1 MQDRIEHTTLAEKAY
16 AQLRSGLIST
26 QFRPGEILKIR
37 SLADQYGISATP
49 VREALQRLVVE
60 NALEMQPNKSFRVPV
75 LTVARFNEIRRIRCA
90 LEPIASK
97 LAFQNLGENDV
108 RQLENL
114 VEEMQEAVATRNIAD
129 YMSGNERF
137 HFGIYERSEA
147 PLLVGMIRDLWML
160 AAPYFAL
167 LFEGSNYPVNSND
180 WHKQALMAIRQKNAD
195 GFGNAIYED
204 INLAAEDLVPKLQG
218 TFLPR

>member
-75 LTVARFNEIRRIRCA
+75 LTVVRFNEIRRIRCA

-97 LAFQNLGENDV
+97 LAFKNLGKNEV
-108 RQLENL
+108 RHLEKL
-114 VEEMQEAVATRNIAD
+114 VEEMQEAVRTRNIAD
-129 YMSGNERF
+129 YMAGNERF

-167 LFEGSNYPVNSND
+167 LFEGSNYPENSND
-180 WHKQALMAIRQKNAD
+180 WHKQAITAVRQNNAD
-195 GFGNAIYED
+195 AFGNAVYED
-204 INLAAEDLVPKLQG
+204 INLAAEDLVPKLQE
-218 TFLPR
+218 TFLIR